1 MREREL
7 IMDKSLK
14 DEQETLN
21 LQDIHIVARELI
33 RHLGAGVRKNYT
45 TVDGRILRL
54 RKDVNGQ
61 GMAISWRQR
70 EAARTTA
77 TIGA

>member
-1 MREREL
+1 
-7 IMDKSLK
+7 MDKSHQK
-14 DEQETLN
+14 EQETLT

-33 RHLGAGVRKNYT
+33 RPLGAGVRENYT
-45 TVDGRILRL
+45 KVDGRILRL